1 MVARIILGGGLGG
14 LVVFVWGAV
23 SHMVLGL
30 TDKAFQPLPNEAAVM
45 AAIAENVKEPG
56 IYSFPFGVEIGS
68 GDEAANEAYEKR
80 YMEGPNGILLRGRD
94 GEKPMGARQLSLEYV
109 ACFGAALIA
118 SIVVAAM
125 GTKRDLFTKVLVVT
139 LLGAFAWLSQ
149 NASYWIW
156 YRFPTSLEV
165 PELID
170 AVVGW
175 FLAGGVLAV
184 VVRPP
189 RA

>member
-14 LVVFVWGAV
+14 LAVFAWGAL

-30 TDKAFQPLPNEAAVM
+30 TDEAFKPLPNEPAVM

-56 IYSFPFGVEIGS
+56 IYFFPFGMDIDPS
-68 GDEAANEAYEKR
+68 DEGAMEAFEKR
-80 YMEGPNGILLRGRD
+80 YMEGPNGILLRGPD
-94 GEKPMGARQLSLEYV
+94 GEKHMGARQLAYEYV
-109 ACFGAALIA
+109 ACFAAALIA

-170 AVVGW
+170 AVASW
-175 FLAGGVLAV
+175 FFAGVVLAV